1 MMADLLPLNSL
12 VVGVDSSESRLS
24 LCKNIIR
31 KYHIDETTSGINS
44 SNTNGDRNCSKETT
58 PPHVRIRLFWG
69 DGTTFGD
76 ATQSPNHQLVFDS
89 TAAIEDQSTQG
100 KRKRMNKSARAR
112 EKRRLLELSSDAPI
126 TKEVNTSYQGDA
138 GKTHCN
144 TDSIKEVTI
153 SNAQN
158 VNSLVESFDRV
169 LVDAECSSDGAVR
182 HIQKRQS
189 SMISK
194 HATWDNSNM
203 DELVNLQRNLIDS
216 GFRLLK
222 RGGIMVYSTC
232 SLSSRQNEE
241 VVNWL
246 LNKYKTAYIIPVSFS
261 KHYLSAGDSPE
272 LQFIKEGTI
281 KGTVRFTPTD
291 FDDNSISRYLSSGV
305 GFFVAKLGK
314 TVQIL

>member
-1 MMADLLPLNSL
+1 MMADLLPVNSL
-12 VVGVDSSESRLS
+12 VVGIDSSKSRLS

-31 KYHIDETTSGINS
+31 KYHIDKTTSGLKPSNIIGDQNS
-44 SNTNGDRNCSKETT
+44 SKETT
-58 PPHVRIRLFWG
+58 PPHVKIRLFWG

-76 ATQSPNHQLVFDS
+76 AAQSPCHELIYDS
-89 TAAIEDQSTQG
+89 TAAIEDQSTRG

-112 EKRRLLELSSDAPI
+112 EKRRLLELSCQESI
-126 TKEVNTSYQGDA
+126 SKEEVNTLCKADN
-138 GKTHCN
+138 GKN
-144 TDSIKEVTI
+144 TDSTKKAASVDT
-153 SNAQN
+153 QN
-158 VNSLVESFDRV
+158 VNCSIESFDRV

-189 SMISK
+189 STISK
-194 HATWDNSNM
+194 HATWNDSNM

-222 RGGIMVYSTC
+222 SEGIMVYSTC

-261 KHYLSAGDSPE
+261 KHYPSTGDSSQ
-272 LQFIKEGTI
+272 LQFITEGTI

-291 FDDNSISRYLSSGV
+291 FDDKSNSSQLCSGV
-305 GFFVAKLGK
+305 GFFLAKIGK
-314 TVQIL
+314 TG